1 MEQTTG
7 STNSSPHTT
16 TSSHCKVSKLFT
28 ALKSKSSRFCFDR
41 IPKGSGPL
49 LVFILNVLESFA
61 FYGSFDGLLQ
71 LVLHAIFYDAGIY
84 YKNLEFF
91 LNIGLTYSLGR
102 LFYPIGG
109 FLADVYFGRFRVIHT
124 TLLLFWVAFG
134 IMALAL
140 SSHGLVSSVLVDAIL
155 PIIACA
161 LVVVASGGFE
171 TTIIP
176 FGADQLPQGAS
187 SEEISAY
194 FYWYYFGRQGGT
206 FLSVL
211 LSLVIGHFYD
221 GSELEGLKFQMTG
234 AIQAL
239 MLAVAMTLA
248 ICLVMCFQRHFF
260 KDTARTNPLKLV
272 VGVTL
277 YASTAKRQVP
287 RHRRAFRYGE
297 TKKPRIELAKIEYDG
312 IYSSEEVEDTKT
324 FCQLLLLLFSLG
336 GYFIPYTGVSIRII

>member
-1 MEQTTG
+1 MFVISHTEMEQTTDG
-7 STNSSPHTT
+7 SPHTT

-28 ALKSKSSRFCFDR
+28 ALKTRSSRFCFDR

-71 LVLHAIFYDAGIY
+71 LVLHAGRYD
-84 YKNLEFF
+84 KNLEFF

-102 LFYPIGG
+102 LLYPIGG
-109 FLADVYFGRFRVIHT
+109 FLADVYFGRFRVIRT

-134 IMALAL
+134 IMALGL
-140 SSHGLVSSVLVDAIL
+140 SSHGLVSSVVVDTIL

-161 LVVVASGGFE
+161 LVIVASGGFE

-187 SEEISAY
+187 SAEIGSY
-194 FYWYYFGRQGGT
+194 FYWYYFGRQGGI
-206 FLSVL
+206 FLFVL
-211 LSLVIGHFYD
+211 LSLVLGHFYD
-221 GSELEGLKFQMTG
+221 VNELEGSKFQVTG

-239 MLAVAMTLA
+239 MLAAAMTLA
-248 ICLVMCFQRHFF
+248 ICLLMCFQRHFF

-272 VGVTL
+272 INVTL
-277 YASTAKRQVP
+277 YASTAKRQAP

-297 TKKPRIELAKIEYDG
+297 AKKPRIELAKIEYDG

-336 GYFIPYTGVSIRII
+336 GYFIPYTGVSIRIV

>member
-1 MEQTTG
+1 MVTWR
-7 STNSSPHTT
+7 TNP
-16 TSSHCKVSKLFT
+16 
-28 ALKSKSSRFCFDR
+28 A
-41 IPKGSGPL
+41 
-49 LVFILNVLESFA
+49 
-61 FYGSFDGLLQ
+61 
-71 LVLHAIFYDAGIY
+71 
-84 YKNLEFF
+84 
-91 LNIGLTYSLGR
+91 
-102 LFYPIGG
+102 
-109 FLADVYFGRFRVIHT
+109 
-124 TLLLFWVAFG
+124 LLLFWVAFG

-140 SSHGLVSSVLVDAIL
+140 SSHGLASSVVVDTIL

-187 SEEISAY
+187 SEEISSY
-194 FYWYYFGRQGGT
+194 FYWYYFGRQGGILGW
-206 FLSVL
+206 FVL
-211 LSLVIGHFYD
+211 LSLVLGYFYNVN
-221 GSELEGLKFQMTG
+221 ELEGLKFQMTG

-239 MLAVAMTLA
+239 VLAAAMTLA
-248 ICLVMCFQRHFF
+248 ICLVMCFQHHFF

-272 VGVTL
+272 INVTL
-277 YASTAKRQVP
+277 YASTAKRQAP

>member
-1 MEQTTG
+1 MFVISHTEMEQTTDG
-7 STNSSPHTT
+7 SPHTT

-28 ALKSKSSRFCFDR
+28 ALKTRSSRFCFDR

-71 LVLHAIFYDAGIY
+71 LVLHAGRYD
-84 YKNLEFF
+84 KNLEFF

-102 LFYPIGG
+102 LLYPIGG
-109 FLADVYFGRFRVIHT
+109 FLADVYFGRFRVIRT

-134 IMALAL
+134 IMALGL
-140 SSHGLVSSVLVDAIL
+140 SSHGLVSSVVVDTIL

-161 LVVVASGGFE
+161 LVIVASGGFE

-187 SEEISAY
+187 SAEIGSY
-194 FYWYYFGRQGGT
+194 FYWYYFGRQGGI
-206 FLSVL
+206 FLFVL
-211 LSLVIGHFYD
+211 LSLVLGHFYD
-221 GSELEGLKFQMTG
+221 VNELEGSKFQVTG

-239 MLAVAMTLA
+239 MLATAMTLA
-248 ICLVMCFQRHFF
+248 ICLLMCFQRHFF

-272 VGVTL
+272 INVTL
-277 YASTAKRQVP
+277 YASTAKRQAP

-297 TKKPRIELAKIEYDG
+297 AKKPRIELAKIEYDG

-336 GYFIPYTGVSIRII
+336 GYFIPYTGVSIRIV